1 MTISTSQDLSITE
14 AKQEAKQQCMGSRS
28 SGQSLGCSF
37 QEQLEY
43 GLHRGHLGQLLISF
57 YRDARRSLQGPTP
70 LEGTGAF
77 WQLRRLEPRTEEGLK
92 RNAGVWIL
100 PVCISL
106 TIMAQ
111 DSQAG

>member
-1 MTISTSQDLSITE
+1 MYGFLLFWPKPRLFPLRAAGVRIT
-14 AKQEAKQQCMGSRS
+14 QRPSRAA
-28 SGQSLGCSF
+28 
-37 QEQLEY
+37 
-43 GLHRGHLGQLLISF
+43 LISV
-57 YRDARRSLQGPTP
+57 YRDARRGLRGPTP

-77 WQLRRLEPRTEEGLK
+77 WQLRRLEPQTEEGLK